1 MVANLTR
8 RGTSHDP
15 KCVRFP
21 YTYFWRQVAFRKQL
35 STTGT
40 DRQRPPETGGRRS
53 ATDRDGQR
61 RNDGPTDRQPDKQ
74 TNTQTYKQTGAL
86 IEISGDRQRLTET
99 SRERR
104 KSYIRILADRE
115 FRD

>member
-21 YTYFWRQVAFRKQL
+21 YTYFWRQVAFLKQL

-86 IEISGDRQRLTET
+86 IEISGDRQIDRNKQRETET
-99 SRERR
+99 
-104 KSYIRILADRE
+104 DRN
-115 FRD
+115 